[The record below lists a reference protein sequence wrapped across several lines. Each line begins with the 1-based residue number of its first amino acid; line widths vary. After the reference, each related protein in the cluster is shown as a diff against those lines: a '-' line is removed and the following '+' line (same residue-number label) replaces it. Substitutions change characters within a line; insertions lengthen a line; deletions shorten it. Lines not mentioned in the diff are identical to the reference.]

1 MNPGQHFPHS
11 ILLELLSLRQKEDLA
26 AFMDKLY
33 QAMTGEFRE
42 TLFTPSIM
50 AENREIIL
58 MMIDLFLIKEEYEK
72 CALLKYMAEINDSK
86 A

>member
-1 MNPGQHFPHS
+1 MNPSHYFPHN
-11 ILLELLSLRQKEDLA
+11 ILLELLSLRQKEDLD

-42 TLFTPSIM
+42 TLFTPTIM
-50 AENREIIL
+50 AENRDIIT
-58 MMIDLFLIKEEYEK
+58 MMIDHFVNKEEYEK
-72 CALLKYMAEINDSK
+72 CTLLKYMAEVNDMK